1 MNKRMQLYNRLH
13 KLNTAQ
19 IITLGFAG
27 VIILGGLLLWLPF
40 CTAPGYHTSF
50 TDAMF
55 TATTSVCVTGLVTVV
70 TATQW
75 TLIGKIIILV
85 LIQIGGVGLIS
96 LGSII
101 FISLRKKISLRNRRI
116 IQESYNMDRMS
127 GMVNLVRK
135 VLLCVLG
142 AEGIGAV
149 CYSFRFIP
157 QFGPVKGI
165 GYSVFT
171 AVSAF
176 CNAGIDLIGEDS
188 LAPYVPDPV
197 VNFTTIGLVIMSG
210 LGFVVW
216 WDIWDKIKQVVRGK
230 LPLNRAFKTLR
241 LHSKMVLVM
250 TVSLIVGGTVLI
262 FLFEHGNIYS
272 IGAYSTG
279 TKWMASL
286 FQSVTTRTAGF
297 FTVGQD
303 RFSNATYLLC
313 LVLMLIGGSPMGTA
327 GGIKTTTVAVL
338 LLGLKSNLQGKKD
351 VEVHHR
357 RIRDSYIRS
366 AIVVTGMAFGVLI
379 VMSILL
385 CAVMPKT
392 AVQDVV
398 YEITS
403 AVATVG
409 LTRGLTPQLNAIG
422 KWIVILTM
430 YLGRIGP
437 LTLGT
442 AVTVRA
448 QKMPSDSHLAA
459 EDIMI
464 G

>member
-1 MNKRMQLYNRLH
+1 MDVIQKKLH
-13 KLNTAQ
+13 FSSPQ
-19 IITLGFAG
+19 MIIFGF
-27 VIILGGLLLWLPF
+27 ILVNLMGCLLLMLPSS
-40 CTAPGYHTSF
+40 TVEKVGTSF
-50 TDAMF
+50 SDALF
-55 TATTSVCVTGLVTVV
+55 TSTSAICVTGLVIHD
-70 TATQW
+70 TASYWSMQGQ
-75 TLIGKIIILV
+75 LIIMV
-85 LIQIGGVGLIS
+85 LIQIGGMGVITAASAIAILSGRKIGLMQRS
-96 LGSII
+96 TM
-101 FISLRKKISLRNRRI
+101 
-116 IQESYNMDRMS
+116 QESIS
-127 GMVNLVRK
+127 ATQVGGIVR
-135 VLLCVLG
+135 LTGFILRAMLAIELLG
-142 AEGIGAV
+142 AIFMAPVFCEEFGMKKGVWYAV
-149 CYSFRFIP
+149 FHS
-157 QFGPVKGI
+157 
-165 GYSVFT
+165 
-171 AVSAF
+171 VSAF
-176 CNAGIDLIGEDS
+176 CNAGFDLMGVNQPFSS
-188 LAPYVPDPV
+188 LTGF
-197 VNFTTIGLVIMSG
+197 NGNTTINLAIIALIVIG
-210 LGFVVW
+210 GIGFLTW
-216 WDIWDKIKQVVRGK
+216 DDIWHH
-230 LPLNRAFKTLR
+230 R
-241 LHSKMVLVM
+241 LHFHKYRLQSKVIL
-250 TVSLIVGGTVLI
+250 TVTILLILLPALYFYFYEFGRTEWTDLSEKERI
-262 FLFEHGNIYS
+262 L
-272 IGAYSTG
+272 
-279 TKWMASL
+279 ASA
-286 FQSVTTRTAGF
+286 FQSVTPRTAGF
-297 FTVGQD
+297 NTVDLNSMSEPSQ
-303 RFSNATYLLC
+303 LIMIL
-313 LVLMLIGGSPMGTA
+313 LMLIGGSPMGTA

>member
-1 MNKRMQLYNRLH
+1 MNKKMQLYNRLH

-188 LAPYVPDPV
+188 LAPYVADPV

-250 TVSLIVGGTVLI
+250 TVSLVVGGTVLI

-272 IGAYSTG
+272 IGSYSIG

-385 CAVMPKT
+385 CAIMPKA

-409 LTRGLTPQLNAIG
+409 LTRGLTPQLNTIG

>member
-188 LAPYVPDPV
+188 LAPYVADPV

-250 TVSLIVGGTVLI
+250 TVSLVVGGTVLI

-272 IGAYSTG
+272 IGSYSIG

-286 FQSVTTRTAGF
+286 
-297 FTVGQD
+297 
-303 RFSNATYLLC
+303 
-313 LVLMLIGGSPMGTA
+313 
-327 GGIKTTTVAVL
+327 
-338 LLGLKSNLQGKKD
+338 
-351 VEVHHR
+351 
-357 RIRDSYIRS
+357 
-366 AIVVTGMAFGVLI
+366 
-379 VMSILL
+379 
-385 CAVMPKT
+385 
-392 AVQDVV
+392 
-398 YEITS
+398 
-403 AVATVG
+403 
-409 LTRGLTPQLNAIG
+409 
-422 KWIVILTM
+422 
-430 YLGRIGP
+430 
-437 LTLGT
+437 
-442 AVTVRA
+442 
-448 QKMPSDSHLAA
+448 
-459 EDIMI
+459 
-464 G
+464 